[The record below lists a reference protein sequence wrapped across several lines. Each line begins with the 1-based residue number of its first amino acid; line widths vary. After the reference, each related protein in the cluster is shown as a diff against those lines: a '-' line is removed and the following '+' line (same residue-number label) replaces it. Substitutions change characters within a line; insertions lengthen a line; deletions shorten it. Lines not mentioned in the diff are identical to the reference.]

1 MSDINVSL
9 SKFLIRIG
17 SALDAAMGR
26 RKKSDGKRETLEDVI
41 DLETTLIFLK
51 IEYDMLA
58 ILGGMIEESTET
70 VAAEEMELLTES
82 VKNL

>member
-1 MSDINVSL
+1 MED
-9 SKFLIRIG
+9 
-17 SALDAAMGR
+17 
-26 RKKSDGKRETLEDVI
+26 ET
-41 DLETTLIFLK
+41 DLEYTLLFLK
-51 IEYDMLA
+51 TEYDMLA